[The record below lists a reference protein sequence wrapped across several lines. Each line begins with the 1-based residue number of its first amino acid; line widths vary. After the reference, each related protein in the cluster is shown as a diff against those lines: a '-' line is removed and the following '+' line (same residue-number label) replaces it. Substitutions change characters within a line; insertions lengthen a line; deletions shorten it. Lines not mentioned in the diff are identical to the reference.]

1 MTRWPANMAFDD
13 PVTQY
18 AQLVLDGTIV
28 QGPYV
33 RLACRRHLDWL
44 QASQDPAYPYEWRPD
59 LAQIWID
66 FFPDLLTVEEAG
78 ETVPFHLL
86 DWQIFVAGSINGWRW
101 RSTGYRLF
109 TRAYVEGGKG
119 CGKSPFAGGIGLLM
133 LCADGEVKSEVYSAA
148 AKKDQAHILFQDAV
162 SMKKGSP
169 ILNSRLVESG
179 KSPVWQLSHRPT
191 GSKFKPLAADKQQS
205 GLRPHCV
212 LVDELHEHKD
222 RYVIDM
228 ATAAFKGR
236 RHPLLFVIT
245 NSGFDKESIC
255 YEWHQ
260 DAVEVLE
267 GTRTNDALFAFVL
280 ALDPDDDPLKD
291 ESCWVKTNPGLGIT
305 ITEQY
310 LRDQVRDARQVPGRE
325 NVVRRLNFCQWT
337 NADEGW
343 MTREAWEA
351 IEEKEGLTDVTLP
364 DATLQ
369 GGGYHTGVEFDGA
382 ELYVG
387 LDLAFSHDLTALAFA
402 FPEGENILAWIEYF
416 KPLATLEEA
425 EKRDK
430 QPYRKWIR
438 QGLIRGVPGPV
449 IRKEYIAQR
458 IADVRQQFDL
468 RWAAYDNYA
477 HKSLRDEMIEKGVIG
492 VPWIE
497 HPQGFRR
504 GGALRDS
511 TGRKM
516 RDPTSPDGDYIQN
529 PLWMPESVRNL
540 EQRIL
545 EKTIIVQPSPVTRW
559 QVSSAVIRQ
568 DAQGNRIFDKAKAN
582 GRIDGIVAL
591 AMAVAAADMLLP
603 VSNLDDFLKNPV
615 IA

>member
-1 MTRWPANMAFDD
+1 MTRWPANMDFDD

-18 AQLVLDGTIV
+18 ARLVLDGTII

-44 QASQDPAYPYEWRPD
+44 EASKDPAYPYEFRPD

-66 FFPDLLTVEEAG
+66 FFPDLLTVEESG
-78 ETVPFHLL
+78 ETVPFNLL

-351 IEEKEGLTDVTLP
+351 IEEPEGLTDVTLP

-369 GGGYHTGVEFDGA
+369 GGGYHTGVEFEGA

-468 RWAAYDNYA
+468 KWAAYDNYA
-477 HKSLRDEMIEKGVIG
+477 HKALREEMIDKGVIG

-504 GGALRDS
+504 GGALKDS

-516 RDPTSPDGDYIQN
+516 RDPTSPEGEFIQN